1 MGGCRTSSQRE
12 VFNKR
17 MNERDVETKVSES
30 LFKAGSNG
38 RSINPTRSTMG
49 KKIQNDIKQ
58 RADISEGEDTD
69 GDDEAEEEYVDEP
82 QEGTE
87 DDVQQDALDDAV
99 LLTPMVA
106 TAAARRPK
114 SNSSVFKAP
123 MLRVGTR
130 SQVDPFE
137 NVMKYIMKKYLEL
150 KIVKQEDGKR
160 REREREERRNDE
172 ERRYQLMF
180 MQAQQAQQQTNAILQ
195 HLVNMSNTTTYPTY
209 PNNNPTTLSS
219 NNNNY
224 PVIDLFTTTGT
235 TGTVYTNAVQQQH
248 DGTTSFTSYTNNM
261 QQQHTSYT
269 NIVHQRNEM
278 VQTTRTYESPS
289 TNESSS
295 TNAVFSPPTV
305 TTDETKVA
313 EEEQTPRVPKRTT
326 GRYTR
331 SSSEKKRRRCMD
343 DFPPEFE

>member
-1 MGGCRTSSQRE
+1 MPSRGLAFKKEEVNYLLEVMADILPISSMEWEDVER
-12 VFNKR
+12 R
-17 MNERDVETKVSES
+17 HNERFSTNERTKETLKRKFQNLYLKRV
-30 LFKAGSNG
+30 
-38 RSINPTRSTMG
+38 PTGDPTIPPEVRWA

-137 NVMKYIMKKYLEL
+137 NVMKYIMKKDLEL
-150 KIVKQEDGKR
+150 KIVKQEDDKR

-235 TGTVYTNAVQQQH
+235 TGTVYYLPEEVSATPILSDVVATVEVSVCHVIFVCSSRVVCNIFLNNVNALVYCFEH
-248 DGTTSFTSYTNNM
+248 DTQPCIIKDYYRFLPLS
-261 QQQHTSYT
+261 
-269 NIVHQRNEM
+269 
-278 VQTTRTYESPS
+278 
-289 TNESSS
+289 
-295 TNAVFSPPTV
+295 
-305 TTDETKVA
+305 
-313 EEEQTPRVPKRTT
+313 
-326 GRYTR
+326 
-331 SSSEKKRRRCMD
+331 C
-343 DFPPEFE
+343 